1 MNPEKKRKIRKIIL
15 FSILGLWAIG
25 LILRFTIEP
34 ADYYKSLNSKIAAAE
49 KAVAVEI
56 GNDNGQYS
64 QYTVDAFLEKIREA
78 KAVVQE
84 KNLKHS
90 KIKEYYND
98 FADAIKE
105 FKKAGNKDC
114 LSESDVQKLISE
126 GKDFQKSF
134 QLSDTQSVTCQFS
147 AADIQKAAAINPGV
161 KQELNYADVLKKY
174 EEQLNLH
181 GFAVAFLHNGS
192 FPCTLTVTVSVENVA
207 ASDAAQI
214 YRLNPDTKEIGE
226 SIPSQVSDGQVSF
239 AIAEGGVYFIFC
251 GSPEAIENETT
262 QPTQDTTA
270 PSEETS
276 SDATEANPTEEPAPT
291 EHGNTNP
298 HESTSAPT
306 QAPAVKPTEPPA
318 TEPPKPYCTIEIRCD
333 TVVDTSKLTNPAV
346 APFIPKDGTILATTK
361 VEFVEGETAFELL
374 KRITR
379 EENIQM
385 EFRYEAAYTGGA
397 YIEGINHLY
406 EFDAGSGSGWMY
418 KVNGKFINYGC
429 HGYKVKPGDA
439 IVWCYTCNIGKD
451 VGDQYY
457 DEHPDANP
465 EYS

>member
-15 FSILGLWAIG
+15 LSILGLWIIG
-25 LILRFTIEP
+25 FIAKFTIEP
-34 ADYYKSLNSKIAAAE
+34 ADYYKSLNSKIEAAE
-49 KAVAVEI
+49 KAAVVEI

-78 KAVVQE
+78 KAVVRD

-98 FADAIKE
+98 FCDSIKE

-126 GKDFQKSF
+126 GKDFQKSTR
-134 QLSDTQSVTCQFS
+134 LSDAQSVHWQFS
-147 AADIQKAAAINPGV
+147 AADIQQGTAINLGV

-174 EEQLNLH
+174 EEQLNLS

-192 FPCTLTVTVSVENVA
+192 FPCALTVTVSVENVS
-207 ASDAAQI
+207 ASDNVQVYRFNPAAQ
-214 YRLNPDTKEIGE
+214 EIGE
-226 SIPSQVSDGQVSF
+226 PIPSRISDGQVSF

-251 GSPEAIENETT
+251 GTPETGENETT
-262 QPTQDTTA
+262 QPTQDTPATGG
-270 PSEETS
+270 ETS
-276 SDATEANPTEEPAPT
+276 PNATQTVPTEAPVPTEQG
-291 EHGNTNP
+291 HVNP

-306 QAPAVKPTEPPA
+306 QAPALKPTQPPE
-318 TEPPKPYCTIEIRCD
+318 TEPPKNYCTIEIRCD
-333 TVVDTSKLTNPAV
+333 TVVDTSKLTRPEV
-346 APFIPKDGTILATTK
+346 APYIPKDGTILATTK
-361 VEFVEGETAFELL
+361 VEFIEGETVFELL

-379 EENIQM
+379 EEGIQM
-385 EFRYEAAYTGGA
+385 EFRHELAYSGGA

-418 KVNGKFINYGC
+418 KVNGWFPNYGC
-429 HGYKVKPGDA
+429 HSYKIKPGDA

-457 DEHPDANP
+457 D
-465 EYS
+465 